1 MRSIK
6 KDLHCIDF
14 LSLGFFV
21 RATTFLSI
29 LLSIFIAGIVRAHLP
44 ENFADLS
51 DDVQAVILEYA
62 FFPEQATKIWGQDY
76 EAPSPHQMVKYLD
89 DYHTKVNVNFAQGS
103 IRIESERSKTP
114 ITTIKNA
121 IVATLLTPAN
131 PNSVDLYTATDMG
144 LTGTPFL
151 HGLVL
156 DNQRRSISNQ
166 AQAERYANQ
175 LVNTHLQRRGARY
188 WVDIPMVKSYKSRS
202 ADHFHPLVMQASS
215 RYRVEPALIY
225 AIMETESSFNPFA
238 VSPVGAYG
246 LMQVMQ
252 HTAGRDVF
260 EKIYNKRGS
269 PSRNYLLDPAK
280 NIDAGTAYISILR
293 DRYLRGVNHPLSREY
308 CIIAAYN
315 GGTGNLLKAF
325 HKDRNVALARIN
337 KMSPQAVY
345 NRIVSHHPHQESRNY
360 LYKVTNYKQKYVR

>member
-1 MRSIK
+1 MRT
-6 KDLHCIDF
+6 
-14 LSLGFFV
+14 FV
-21 RATTFLSI
+21 KLLFVIGTTVTAVAT
-29 LLSIFIAGIVRAHLP
+29 AHLP
-44 ENFADLS
+44 ENFAELS
-51 DDVQAVILEYA
+51 ADVQAVILEYA

-76 EAPSPHQMVKYLD
+76 EAPSAHQMIKYLD
-89 DYHTKVNVNFAQGS
+89 DYHTKVNVNFARGS

-121 IVATLLTPAN
+121 IVATVLTPAN
-131 PNSVDLYTATDMG
+131 PNSVDLYTAADMG

-156 DNQRRSISNQ
+156 DQQRHSISNQ

-175 LVNTHLQRRGARY
+175 LVNTRLQRSGARY
-188 WVDIPMVKSYKSRS
+188 WVDIPMVKAYKKRS
-202 ADHFHPLVMQASS
+202 ADHFRPLVMQASS
-215 RYRVEPALIY
+215 RYQVEPALVY

-252 HTAGRDVF
+252 KTAGRDVF
-260 EKIYNKRGS
+260 EKVYNKPGS
-269 PSRNYLLDPAK
+269 PSRDYLLDPAK

-293 DRYLRGVNHPLSREY
+293 DRYLRGVKHPLSKEY

-325 HKDRNVALARIN
+325 HKDRGVALERIN

-345 NRIVSHHPHQESRNY
+345 NQIVRHHPHQESRDY
-360 LYKVTNYKQKYVR
+360 LRKVTNFKPKYVL

>member
-1 MRSIK
+1 MRI
-6 KDLHCIDF
+6 
-14 LSLGFFV
+14 FV
-21 RATTFLSI
+21 RVF
-29 LLSIFIAGIVRAHLP
+29 LLSSAVLISTASAHLP

-51 DDVQAVILEYA
+51 ADVQAVILEYA
-62 FFPEQATKIWGQDY
+62 FFPEKATKIWGQDY
-76 EAPSPHQMVKYLD
+76 EAPSAHQMVKYLD
-89 DYHTKVNVNFAQGS
+89 DYHTKVNVNFARGL

-131 PNSVDLYTATDMG
+131 PNAVDLYTASDMG

-156 DNQRRSISNQ
+156 DNQRHSISNQ
-166 AQAERYANQ
+166 AQAERYATQ
-175 LVNTHLQRRGARY
+175 LVNTHLQRNGARY
-188 WVDIPMVKSYKSRS
+188 WVDIPMVRGYKSRS
-202 ADHFHPLVMQASS
+202 AEHFRPLVMQASQ
-215 RYRVEPALIY
+215 RYRVEPALVY

-252 HTAGRDVF
+252 KTAGRDVF
-260 EKIYNKRGS
+260 EKVYNKPGS
-269 PSRNYLLDPAK
+269 PTRNYLLDPAK

-293 DRYLRGVNHPLSREY
+293 DRYLRGVQNPLSKEY
-308 CIIAAYN
+308 CIITAYN

-325 HKDRNVALARIN
+325 HRDRNVALARIN

-345 NRIVSHHPHQESRNY
+345 NQIIKHHPHQESRNY
-360 LYKVTNYKQKYVR
+360 LRKVTNSKPKYVR